1 MEYFVSFKILFTK
14 TPFSDVTSGVFELLK
29 KNKDQNRKQNEIHVC
44 YWNISREPESTVDIS
59 ESEIGEIL
67 RKIFVRMNL
76 EPYHWDPSK
85 PVITKKNWEKN
96 KYIEYII

>member
-1 MEYFVSFKILFTK
+1 MEYFVSFKILFIK

-59 ESEIGEIL
+59 ESEIGEIGNVEENFCPDESGTL
-67 RKIFVRMNL
+67 L
-76 EPYHWDPSK
+76 LGSK
-85 PVITKKNWEKN
+85 QTCYN
-96 KYIEYII
+96 

>member
-44 YWNISREPESTVDIS
+44 Y
-59 ESEIGEIL
+59 
-67 RKIFVRMNL
+67 
-76 EPYHWDPSK
+76 
-85 PVITKKNWEKN
+85 
-96 KYIEYII
+96 